1 MTLVIIDVNDP
12 CIRPVKFSTK
22 RVTSDLYGDMIGV
35 SASQEHLDVS
45 VRFGRS
51 RSHEKD
57 ATGKGAFFIEKVNEV
72 CDIAFQITE
81 YGPEGEVAAVS
92 FRMLYNDVMISF
104 RLPAHV
110 DSIYVI
116 MQNEKGVQRKHRS
129 RDHARR
135 IAWRIIKDWVEAQL
149 ALVEAEQAEMV
160 EVFLPYAQDPQTGE
174 TIFKKLARSD
184 FKLLGGSI

>member
-1 MTLVIIDVNDP
+1 MPILNYTTTV
-12 CIRPVKFSTK
+12 S
-22 RVTSDLYGDMIGV
+22 SDKSIGQIQKCLAKHGV
-35 SASQEHLDVS
+35 SQVL
-45 VRFGRS
+45 
-51 RSHEKD
+51 
-57 ATGKGAFFIEKVNEV
+57 
-72 CDIAFQITE
+72 TE
-81 YGPEGEVAAVS
+81 YGTEGEVAAVS

-116 MQNEKGVQRKHRS
+116 MQNEKRVQRKHRT

-160 EVFLPYAQDPQTGE
+160 EVFLPYAQDPRTGE

-184 FKLLGGSI
+184 FKLLGGPS

>member
-72 CDIAFQITE
+72 CDIAFQMFR
-81 YGPEGEVAAVS
+81 VA
-92 FRMLYNDVMISF
+92 LKN
-104 RLPAHV
+104 
-110 DSIYVI
+110 
-116 MQNEKGVQRKHRS
+116 
-129 RDHARR
+129 
-135 IAWRIIKDWVEAQL
+135 
-149 ALVEAEQAEMV
+149 
-160 EVFLPYAQDPQTGE
+160 
-174 TIFKKLARSD
+174 
-184 FKLLGGSI
+184 